1 LIAIKTSIA
10 IAAESDRQRP
20 ISPATARGVPMP
32 LRTILVHADSDRH
45 LSARFALAATLGETH
60 DARLIV
66 VYPLR
71 VPAAAMLFADSAGAP
86 GVQAQLEAEQEQAAN
101 LRARIADRLSRK
113 HVTWEW
119 RTLQGQPH
127 QVLAAASTGADL
139 IVMGQ
144 DERDPDSS
152 LMATVAL
159 TAGRPVLGVP
169 SSGALPTCGTR
180 ILVAWNGTREATRA
194 AHDALPLLQ
203 TAEQVILFAATSDG
217 EHGATTMDA
226 AAHFAAHGCKIDVRR
241 ASLDGRDAGAA
252 IMNAAAEAGADLIVM
267 GAYGHSRLREWVF
280 GGATR
285 TILQSMTVPV
295 LMSH

>member
-1 LIAIKTSIA
+1 LIAIKARAVIV
-10 IAAESDRQRP
+10 AEHERDHRIGQG
-20 ISPATARGVPMP
+20 TARGVPMP
-32 LRTILVHADSDRH
+32 LKTILVHADPDRH

-60 DARLIV
+60 GARLIV

-71 VPAAAMLFADSAGAP
+71 VPAAAMLFADTAGAS
-86 GVQAQLEAEQEQAAN
+86 GIQSQIDAEQEQAAN

-113 HVTWEW
+113 RVAWEW
-119 RTLQGQPH
+119 RTLPGQPH
-127 QVLAAASTGADL
+127 QVLAAAGAGADL

-159 TAGRPVLGVP
+159 TSGRPVLGVP
-169 SSGALPTCGTR
+169 SSGALPTCGRR
-180 ILVAWNGTREATRA
+180 ILLAWNGTREATRA
-194 AHDALPLLQ
+194 AHDALPLLRA
-203 TAEQVILFAATSDG
+203 AEQVILFAAAPEG

-241 ASLDGRDAGAA
+241 ASLDGRDAGAT
-252 IMNAAAEAGADLIVM
+252 IITAAAETGADLIVM